1 MQNLDKMQESATNSW
16 IESKTNKKVELARI
30 YENDGNFFERLN
42 KDHTKDRVINQN
54 KTREQII
61 DKMKKGRPTRN
72 EVIEYYEANQER
84 IDKTVTIDPDV
95 VEEDFQNYKKIV
107 PKIDNVY
114 KNPKKE
120 KEVEKEV
127 SQKSSRSLTPL
138 KKSLQVSIDRLSKPR
153 VNKVSK

>member
-1 MQNLDKMQESATNSW
+1 LDKLQESASRSW

-30 YENDGNFFERLN
+30 NEHDGYFFERLN
-42 KDHTKDRVINQN
+42 QDHTKDRVINQN

-72 EVIEYYEANQER
+72 EVIEYYEVNQEI

-95 VEEDFQNYKKIV
+95 VEEDFQNYKKIF

-114 KNPKKE
+114 KNPRKE
-120 KEVEKEV
+120 KVVEKEK
-127 SQKSSRSLTPL
+127 SLNSSRSLTPL
-138 KKSLQVSIDRLSKPR
+138 KKSLQASIDRLSKP
-153 VNKVSK
+153 KTKKESK